1 MVCVLYFADLS
12 SVQTAILEA
21 LDQRQTE
28 ERNVLMDIIQTAR
41 NSAAIIR
48 EAKQMTAQVRLID
61 KYMYY

>member
-1 MVCVLYFADLS
+1 MICVLYFADLS

-41 NSAAIIR
+41 NNASIVR
-48 EAKQMTAQVRLID
+48 EAKQMTAQVQIID
-61 KYMYY
+61 K

>member
-12 SVQTAILEA
+12 SVQTVILEA

-48 EAKQMTAQVRLID
+48 EAKQMTSQVRLID
-61 KYMYY
+61 KYM

>member
-48 EAKQMTAQVRLID
+48 ETKQMTAQVRLID
-61 KYMYY
+61 KYM

>member
-21 LDQRQTE
+21 LDKRQTE

-48 EAKQMTAQVRLID
+48 EAKQMSAQVQLID
-61 KYMYY
+61 KYM

>member
-28 ERNVLMDIIQTAR
+28 ERNVLMDIIETAR

-61 KYMYY
+61 KYM

>member
-12 SVQTAILEA
+12 SVQTVILEA

-61 KYMYY
+61 KYM

>member
-48 EAKQMTAQVRLID
+48 EAKQMSAQVQLID
-61 KYMYY
+61 KYM

>member
-48 EAKQMTAQVRLID
+48 EAKQMTSQVRLID
-61 KYMYY
+61 KYM

>member
-1 MVCVLYFADLS
+1 MVCVLYFADLY

-61 KYMYY
+61 KYM

>member
-12 SVQTAILEA
+12 SVQTVILEA

-48 EAKQMTAQVRLID
+48 EAKQMSAQVQLID
-61 KYMYY
+61 KYM

>member
-48 EAKQMTAQVRLID
+48 EAKQMTAQVQLID
-61 KYMYY
+61 KYM

>member
-61 KYMYY
+61 K

>member
-28 ERNVLMDIIQTAR
+28 ERNVLMDIIQMAR

-48 EAKQMTAQVRLID
+48 EAKQMSAQVQLID
-61 KYMYY
+61 KYM

>member
-12 SVQTAILEA
+12 SIQTAILEA

-61 KYMYY
+61 KYM

>member
-41 NSAAIIR
+41 NSGAIIR
-48 EAKQMTAQVRLID
+48 EAKQMTSQVRLID
-61 KYMYY
+61 KYM

>member
-61 KYMYY
+61 KYM

>member
-1 MVCVLYFADLS
+1 MVCVFYFADLS

-61 KYMYY
+61 KYM

>member
-48 EAKQMTAQVRLID
+48 EAKQMSAQVRLID
-61 KYMYY
+61 KYM

>member
-1 MVCVLYFADLS
+1 MICVLYFADLS

-41 NSAAIIR
+41 NSASIVR
-48 EAKQMTAQVRLID
+48 EAKQMTAQVQIID
-61 KYMYY
+61 K

>member
-48 EAKQMTAQVRLID
+48 DAKQMSAQVQLID
-61 KYMYY
+61 KYM